1 MEKAGK
7 NGATGH
13 GCFWVSKVRL
23 FVTIMYHSVPALS
36 NSTDLSNKKKDPR
49 FQTSNLWCKDFRF
62 SPWCLSVPFSS
73 LQLETKTGKAATALS
88 ATDALEPPDL
98 KVALKREREEH
109 QHLLADS
116 YAAVMDLTK
125 QVNVWVNTAFV
136 KVRLEVTANCSNK
149 SLKWPLFR
157 WMLSISSHKDV
168 LVIFWQC
175 ALHIRLVSSSSDVCP
190 FSLSLRRDRPVDQ
203 SDSDRREELGQRE
216 AGAAGEVQPGE
227 SSVGAETERGHCTT
241 GEGM

>member
-1 MEKAGK
+1 M
-7 NGATGH
+7 
-13 GCFWVSKVRL
+13 
-23 FVTIMYHSVPALS
+23 
-36 NSTDLSNKKKDPR
+36 
-49 FQTSNLWCKDFRF
+49 
-62 SPWCLSVPFSS
+62 PFSS

-149 SLKWPLFR
+149 SLKWPVFR
-157 WMLSISSHKDV
+157 
-168 LVIFWQC
+168 
-175 ALHIRLVSSSSDVCP
+175 
-190 FSLSLRRDRPVDQ
+190 
-203 SDSDRREELGQRE
+203 
-216 AGAAGEVQPGE
+216 
-227 SSVGAETERGHCTT
+227 
-241 GEGM
+241 